1 LPAETSSLV
10 ASHPAVEA
18 RLDGGA
24 AAQRARILEGMT
36 QAVAEKGYVAA
47 TVADAVRAAHVS
59 RGTFYTLFAT
69 KEECFLEAYRHG
81 VEVIVDRIEA
91 AVAAER
97 GDWRP
102 KLRAALRAYV
112 DTLASEPRFAR
123 TYHLEIHAAGPRA
136 QAERDAVLRRFAD
149 RYRRSFEGARRER
162 PGLGVPSG
170 EALFV
175 LAAGADQLVCARLR
189 EDRLTADPPLADVLL
204 SCAVAFL
211 EGTRPSPSPD
221 PTKGP

>member
-1 LPAETSSLV
+1 MVRHLTRAVRTLEVLASTCRVRALPAETSSLV
-10 ASHPAVEA
+10 ASHPAVES

-59 RGTFYTLFAT
+59 RGTFYSLFAT

-123 TYHLEIHAAGPRA
+123 TYHLEIHAAGPGRRPSATPFCAASPTATGAPSRA
-136 QAERDAVLRRFAD
+136 PGASGPASASPRA
-149 RYRRSFEGARRER
+149 RRSSCSPPA
-162 PGLGVPSG
+162 PTSS
-170 EALFV
+170 
-175 LAAGADQLVCARLR
+175 CAR
-189 EDRLTADPPLADVLL
+189 A
-204 SCAVAFL
+204 CART
-211 EGTRPSPSPD
+211 G
-221 PTKGP
+221 